1 MLGQQTSAM
10 DEQNALDKVELGQTG
25 ETSVVSLPIEPQQAE
40 ASPDSGVIPR
50 TFWGWVGLRLFGRV
64 EDEGARLRELSNA
77 IRLHPNAAVNYLLR
91 GESYLRSGQL
101 DQAIEDFLNAIDK
114 AEAEAPQQRWGLQA
128 QAVRDRALY
137 GLRIARFDFSNT
149 SLLVN
154 KGR

>member
-1 MLGQQTSAM
+1 MPGQQTSAM
-10 DEQNALDKVELGQTG
+10 DEQNASGEVELGQPI
-25 ETSVVSLPIEPQQAE
+25 ETSVVSLPLEPQE
-40 ASPDSGVIPR
+40 AQSSPNSGSIPR
-50 TFWGWVGLRLFGRV
+50 TFWGWVGFRLFGRV
-64 EDEGARLRELSNA
+64 EDEGARLQTLSDA

-91 GESYLRSGQL
+91 GEFYLRNGQL

-137 GLRIARFDFSNT
+137 GLRLARFDFSNT

>member
-1 MLGQQTSAM
+1 MPGQQTSAM
-10 DEQNALDKVELGQTG
+10 DEQNASGEVELGQPI
-25 ETSVVSLPIEPQQAE
+25 ETSVVSLPLEPQE
-40 ASPDSGVIPR
+40 AQPSPNSGSIPR
-50 TFWGWVGLRLFGRV
+50 TFWGWVGFRLFGRV
-64 EDEGARLRELSNA
+64 EDEGARLQTLSDA

-91 GESYLRSGQL
+91 GEFYLRNGQL

-137 GLRIARFDFSNT
+137 GLRLARFDFSNT

>member
-1 MLGQQTSAM
+1 MQEQQTSVM
-10 DEQNALDKVELGQTG
+10 DELSASAE
-25 ETSVVSLPIEPQQAE
+25 VVSPPLPEPSVAPIAPTEQDDPLGA
-40 ASPDSGVIPR
+40 IPR

-64 EDEGARLRELSNA
+64 EDEGARLRTLSDA
-77 IRLHPNAAVNYLLR
+77 IRLHPNGAINYVLR
-91 GESYLRSGQL
+91 GELYLHNEQL
-101 DQAIEDFLNAIDK
+101 DEAIEDFLNAIEK

-137 GLRIARFDFSNT
+137 GLRLARFDFSNT